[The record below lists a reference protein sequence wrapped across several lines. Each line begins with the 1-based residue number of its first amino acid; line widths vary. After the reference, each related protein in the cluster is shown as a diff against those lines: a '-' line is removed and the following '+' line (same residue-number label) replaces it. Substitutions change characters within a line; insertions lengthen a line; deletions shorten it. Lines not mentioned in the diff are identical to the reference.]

1 MQTHLQQDRAVC
13 GPLCSKLSEDAP
25 WRSNPN
31 AAGEKRPRPQLVR
44 FCALRAGSAVRMRI
58 SAQGSCR
65 GPRRSHASAAQLLNH
80 WCLGWNS
87 NPTCWHLEVQ
97 PSGP

>member
-44 FCALRAGSAVRMRI
+44 FCALRAGSAVACA
-58 SAQGSCR
+58 SVHR
-65 GPRRSHASAAQLLNH
+65 GPAGDHAAPTPQQRSCSITGA
-80 WCLGWNS
+80 
-87 NPTCWHLEVQ
+87 
-97 PSGP
+97 